1 MKARCVILY
10 TQRAFL
16 PNERCEKMNIEM
28 FTEYDDVVSVADV
41 ANMLHISKV
50 TVYDLLKSGRI
61 FTLRVGKRYI
71 IPKKSIIDFLTVNPS
86 GKRGESVG

>member
-1 MKARCVILY
+1 
-10 TQRAFL
+10 
-16 PNERCEKMNIEM
+16 MNIEM

-50 TVYDLLKSGRI
+50 TAYDLLKSGRI

-71 IPKKSIIDFLTVNPS
+71 IPKKSVIDFLTVTTS

>member
-1 MKARCVILY
+1 M
-10 TQRAFL
+10 
-16 PNERCEKMNIEM
+16 
-28 FTEYDDVVSVADV
+28 
-41 ANMLHISKV
+41 

-71 IPKKSIIDFLTVNPS
+71 IPKKSIIDFLTVTTS

>member
-1 MKARCVILY
+1 MCYPLY
-10 TQRAFL
+10 TAGFSSKRKVRK
-16 PNERCEKMNIEM
+16 NEIEM

>member
-1 MKARCVILY
+1 
-10 TQRAFL
+10 
-16 PNERCEKMNIEM
+16 MNIEM

-50 TVYDLLKSGRI
+50 TVYDLLQSGRI

>member
-1 MKARCVILY
+1 
-10 TQRAFL
+10 
-16 PNERCEKMNIEM
+16 M

-71 IPKKSIIDFLTVNPS
+71 IPKKKLTA
-86 GKRGESVG
+86 

>member
-1 MKARCVILY
+1 
-10 TQRAFL
+10 
-16 PNERCEKMNIEM
+16 MNIEM

-61 FTLRVGKRYI
+61 FTLRVGRRYI
-71 IPKKSIIDFLTVNPS
+71 IPKKSIIDFKTSQLLRCLLLNHHWLT
-86 GKRGESVG
+86 GL

>member
-1 MKARCVILY
+1 
-10 TQRAFL
+10 
-16 PNERCEKMNIEM
+16 MNIEM

-50 TVYDLLKSGRI
+50 TVYDLLKLGRI

-71 IPKKSIIDFLTVNPS
+71 IPKKSIIDFLTVTTS

>member
-1 MKARCVILY
+1 MA
-10 TQRAFL
+10 
-16 PNERCEKMNIEM
+16 EKVYEM

-61 FTLRVGKRYI
+61 FTLRVG
-71 IPKKSIIDFLTVNPS
+71 LAS
-86 GKRGESVG
+86 GTSFRRKA

>member
-1 MKARCVILY
+1 MRARCVILY

-50 TVYDLLKSGRI
+50 TVYKLLKSSKIRTI
-61 FTLRVGKRYI
+61 KVGKRYI
-71 IPKKSIIDFLTVNPS
+71 IPKRCVSEFL
-86 GKRGESVG
+86 ESC

>member
-1 MKARCVILY
+1 MA
-10 TQRAFL
+10 
-16 PNERCEKMNIEM
+16 EKVYEM

-41 ANMLHISKV
+41 ANMLRISKV

>member
-1 MKARCVILY
+1 
-10 TQRAFL
+10 
-16 PNERCEKMNIEM
+16 MNIEM

-41 ANMLHISKV
+41 ANMLHISKG

-71 IPKKSIIDFLTVNPS
+71 IPKKSIIDFLTVTTS